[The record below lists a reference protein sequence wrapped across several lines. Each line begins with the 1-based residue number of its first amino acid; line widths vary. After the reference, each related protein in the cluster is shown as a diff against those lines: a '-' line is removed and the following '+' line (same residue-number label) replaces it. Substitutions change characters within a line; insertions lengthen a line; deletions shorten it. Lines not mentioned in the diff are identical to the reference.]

1 MALKKSCEK
10 KSFEIKSYHFETLF
24 PRTFLWLQYDFIQ
37 KRPRKKFYFSRK
49 CMGTKDVNNHAKKGA
64 IDTLDIF
71 DMQMFRKKSFLQKRL
86 GLNLIFTMTYK
97 PNQVFFSSKL
107 YNSCDLISWDFIGS
121 PYIIL
126 GKKSQ

>member
-1 MALKKSCEK
+1 
-10 KSFEIKSYHFETLF
+10 
-24 PRTFLWLQYDFIQ
+24 
-37 KRPRKKFYFSRK
+37 
-49 CMGTKDVNNHAKKGA
+49 MGTKDVNNHAKKGA

-121 PYIIL
+121 PNIIL